1 MIPRWLEWL
10 FGRRRTRDTATIVT
24 YHMPHFTNRK
34 ELREYIVQKV
44 SIARSI
50 HPAALNDESYIG
62 SVAMEFATLLAFALN
77 EIICL
82 QERSTI
88 AEVQELFER
97 VLPPEP

>member
-1 MIPRWLEWL
+1 M
-10 FGRRRTRDTATIVT
+10 VT
-24 YHMPHFTNRK
+24 YYIPHFTNRK
-34 ELREYIVQKV
+34 ELREYIVRKV
-44 SIARSI
+44 SSAQAID
-50 HPAALNDESYIG
+50 PATLSDDSPVG

-77 EIICL
+77 EVIYL